1 MKKLL
6 YGFIFSLMLF
16 SYADAQIATDQI
28 YGGVY
33 TKAET
38 ENKIADGVD
47 EATALIVT
55 SFDGFLTAA
64 DDTVQKAL
72 DTIDNLKSIIYTK
85 TEVETAIEAAIAAI
99 PAGGGTAVEDEGTYI
114 SDNKI
119 WEFDTEYDTT
129 AVVIYRNRIYQP
141 RSLFTTVDVS
151 SKTRVVFTSAINASD
166 EIILISNK

>member
-6 YGFIFSLMLF
+6 IILLIIISVWTVSIANAQNKISDGQVRE
-16 SYADAQIATDQI
+16 SYAKSAD
-28 YGGVY
+28 VY
-33 TKAET
+33 TKAEVNAT
-38 ENKIADGVD
+38 VEN
-47 EATALIVT
+47 
-55 SFDGFLTAA
+55 
-64 DDTVQKAL
+64 
-72 DTIDNLKSIIYTK
+72 
-85 TEVETAIEAAIAAI
+85 AIAAI

-151 SKTRVVFTSAINASD
+151 SKTRVIFNTAINASD

>member
-1 MKKLL
+1 MKQIKLTVYL
-6 YGFIFSLMLF
+6 FIIGVILANIYTIEIANAQNKISDGQVRE
-16 SYADAQIATDQI
+16 SYAKSAD
-28 YGGVY
+28 VY
-33 TKAET
+33 TKAEVNAT
-38 ENKIADGVD
+38 VEN
-47 EATALIVT
+47 
-55 SFDGFLTAA
+55 
-64 DDTVQKAL
+64 
-72 DTIDNLKSIIYTK
+72 
-85 TEVETAIEAAIAAI
+85 AIAAI